1 MKKITSL
8 IMTLLCAVALLTGL
22 SKPVTAYAAT
32 GTISITPDKGEVTVG
47 DTVTVDIYVK
57 STQEI
62 YCANFILTYDSSKLQ
77 FVSCDDVTGD
87 SYAGA
92 INYQIVNLGNFST
105 EYRTQ
110 VVFKAI
116 QTGTV
121 NFGMSEGY
129 QFVEFSG
136 EEKPTDIQMTV
147 STSSLKISDVG
158 SGDATLSSLSV
169 VNYGLAPDFSPGTTS
184 YKSYVGTDVTSVN
197 ISAIATQAAKG
208 ARTEVS
214 GPTDA
219 LQYGT
224 NIVTITS
231 YAPNGSSMIYT
242 IEIIRANPEPV
253 TEPPTEPAYTEPE
266 TEPEETEPAGEEINI
281 TINGNVYII
290 LASFEKELL
299 PEDYRIDLVTISGM
313 DVMAAVNDKTKLTL
327 VYLTDEEGKESF
339 FIYSADDNSYRE
351 YISFSYAGNTY
362 VYLAD
367 GISQKDIPYGVYGDY
382 RIQDVTVKAYA
393 DSENESFIYFYG
405 VNRLGERNIYCYDVK
420 EETIQR
426 VNSQRTGT
434 ESGTDSGNDYE
445 DRIAELE
452 KANSELNAQSDQME
466 NSRNIIFIVGVIT
479 ILILIIIIIIMA
491 VHKSGKKHS
500 IELEPDDELAE
511 DFFADDISTDNS
523 EAEAEYAVTD
533 EPERD
538 IDEAA
543 VTEVEEVSENE
554 KEEFNKEAYSVE
566 SGKWEEEAA
575 VVEKEDETV
584 EFINLDGTDDDFFL

>member
-8 IMTLLCAVALLTGL
+8 IITILCAVALFTGI

-32 GTISITPDKGEVTVG
+32 GTISVTPDKGEVTVG
-47 DTVTVDIYVK
+47 ENVTVDIYVK
-57 STQEI
+57 STHEI
-62 YCANFILTYDSSKLQ
+62 YNGDFILTYDSSKLQ
-77 FVSCDDVTGD
+77 FVSTDGTTGG
-87 SYAGA
+87 SYDGA
-92 INYQIVNLGNFST
+92 INFQIMMMGNFST
-105 EYRTQ
+105 EYRAQ

-121 NFGMSEGY
+121 NFGISDGY
-129 QFVEFSG
+129 TFVENTG
-136 EEKPTDIQMTV
+136 DDPTIIKMTV

-511 DFFADDISTDNS
+511 DFFVDDISTDNS

>member
-8 IMTLLCAVALLTGL
+8 IITILCAVALFTGI

-32 GTISITPDKGEVTVG
+32 GTISVTPDKGEVTVG
-47 DTVTVDIYVK
+47 ENVTVDIYVK
-57 STQEI
+57 STHEI
-62 YCANFILTYDSSKLQ
+62 YNGDFILTYDSSKLQ
-77 FVSCDDVTGD
+77 FVSTDGTTGG
-87 SYAGA
+87 SYDGA
-92 INYQIVNLGNFST
+92 INFQIMMMGNFST
-105 EYRTQ
+105 EYRTK

-121 NFGMSEGY
+121 NFGISDGY
-129 QFVEFSG
+129 TFVENSG
-136 EEKPTDIQMTV
+136 NAPSYIKMTV

-242 IEIIRANPEPV
+242 IEIIRANP
-253 TEPPTEPAYTEPE
+253 EPE

-538 IDEAA
+538 IDEVA

>member
-8 IMTLLCAVALLTGL
+8 IITILCAVALFTGI

-32 GTISITPDKGEVTVG
+32 GTISVTPDKGEVTVG
-47 DTVTVDIYVK
+47 ENVTVDIYVK
-57 STQEI
+57 STHEI
-62 YCANFILTYDSSKLQ
+62 YNGDFILTYDSSKLQ
-77 FVSCDDVTGD
+77 FVSTDGTTGG
-87 SYAGA
+87 SYDGA
-92 INYQIVNLGNFST
+92 INFQIMMMGNFST
-105 EYRTQ
+105 EYRAQ

-121 NFGMSEGY
+121 NFGISDGY
-129 QFVEFSG
+129 TFVENTG
-136 EEKPTDIQMTV
+136 DDPTIIKMTV

-242 IEIIRANPEPV
+242 IEIIRANP
-253 TEPPTEPAYTEPE
+253 EPE

>member
-8 IMTLLCAVALLTGL
+8 IITILCAVALFTGI
-22 SKPVTAYAAT
+22 SKPVTVYAAT
-32 GTISITPDKGEVTVG
+32 GTISVTPDKGEVTVG
-47 DTVTVDIYVK
+47 ENVTVDIYVK
-57 STQEI
+57 STHEI
-62 YCANFILTYDSSKLQ
+62 YNGDFILTYDSSKLQ
-77 FVSCDDVTGD
+77 FVSTDGTTGG
-87 SYAGA
+87 SYDGA
-92 INYQIVNLGNFST
+92 INFQIMMMGNFST
-105 EYRTQ
+105 EYRTK

-121 NFGMSEGY
+121 NFGISDGY
-129 QFVEFSG
+129 TFVENSG
-136 EEKPTDIQMTV
+136 NAPSYIKMTV

-214 GPTDA
+214 GPIDA

-242 IEIIRANPEPV
+242 IEIIRANP
-253 TEPPTEPAYTEPE
+253 EPE

-405 VNRLGERNIYCYDVK
+405 VNRLGERNIYCYDAK

-511 DFFADDISTDNS
+511 DFFVDDISTDNS